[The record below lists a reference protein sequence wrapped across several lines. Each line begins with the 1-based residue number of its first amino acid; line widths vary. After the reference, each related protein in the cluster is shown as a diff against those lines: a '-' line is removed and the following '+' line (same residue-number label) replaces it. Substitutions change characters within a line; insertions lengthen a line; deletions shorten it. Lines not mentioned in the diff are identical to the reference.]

1 MPGKLP
7 RSHQTHKSCEI
18 NQPAYALYI
27 PFSANSGRS
36 GTIMLIMFNLLDF
49 EHGTK
54 GSDFMQIRANGSS
67 SVRFEPAEFS
77 TCLPL
82 LLLANNVK

>member
-7 RSHQTHKSCEI
+7 RSHQTRKSCEI
-18 NQPAYALYI
+18 DQPAYALCI

-36 GTIMLIMFNLLDF
+36 GTIMFNNLLDF
-49 EHGTK
+49 EHGAK

-67 SVRFEPAEFS
+67 SVRFEVRACRILNMPPIAPFG
-77 TCLPL
+77 
-82 LLLANNVK
+82 